1 MERREI
7 EYKINKQRNK
17 VSVLRRLIEELENKL
32 ACLNDELDEEDSILD
47 ELESILEDG
56 RYNEYDENII
66 LDGQLKFI
74 D

>member
-7 EYKINKQRNK
+7 EYKINKQRDK

>member
-7 EYKINKQRNK
+7 EYKINKQRDK
-17 VSVLRRLIEELENKL
+17 VSVLRRLIEEVENKL